1 MQRSAQRSRPG
12 QARGLT
18 LLVTLLLLALLAG
31 CAPIGRAHHSA
42 TPTPTATVTPPP
54 TTPDSLPLPIAPPP
68 AVSAQIAYL
77 LDPSTGVVYFA
88 RNADTPAAM
97 ASTTK
102 IMTALVAILYGNL
115 DQRMTV
121 GSDLSALN
129 GTGASV
135 AGLQVGETLT
145 LRELLYAL
153 LLPSG
158 DDAALVIADG
168 VAGSQERFVAMMNL
182 QAQLMGMYHTHYAN
196 AHGLD
201 APDHYTTA
209 RDLATLTLAA
219 LRSPTFAKIVSTPK
233 YVLAQTNDHQRFDW
247 KNTNLLLSSMRY
259 PGADGV
265 KTGYTGNAQGCLV
278 FSASRPNE
286 RLLGVVLGEPFGQ
299 DDSTRFSDAASLL
312 TWGFSVESEQ
322 AQS

>member
-1 MQRSAQRSRPG
+1 MRAARRSQPG
-12 QARGLT
+12 RTRGLT
-18 LLVTLLLLALLAG
+18 LLVMLLLVALLAG
-31 CAPIGRAHHSA
+31 CAPIGKAHRAA
-42 TPTPTATVTPPP
+42 TPTATATATPPP
-54 TTPDSLPLPIAPPP
+54 TTPDSLPRPLAPPP
-68 AVSAQIAYL
+68 AISAQIAYL
-77 LDPSTGVVYFA
+77 LDPTTGVVYFA
-88 RNADTPAAM
+88 RNADTQAPM

-102 IMTALVAILYGNL
+102 IMTAMVAILYGKL
-115 DQRMTV
+115 DQRITV
-121 GSDLSALN
+121 GPDLSALD

-135 AGLQVGETLT
+135 AGLRVGETLT

-168 VAGSQERFVAMMNL
+168 VAGSQERFVGLMNL

-201 APDHYTTA
+201 APDHFTTA

-219 LRSPTFAKIVSTPK
+219 LRSPTFAKVVSTAE
-233 YVLAQTNDHQRFDW
+233 YVLPATGDHQSYDW
-247 KNTNLLLSSMRY
+247 KNTNLLLSTMRY

-265 KTGYTGNAQGCLV
+265 KTGFTGNAGGCLV

-286 RLLGVVLGEPFGQ
+286 RLLGVVLNEPYGQ
-299 DDSTRFSDAASLL
+299 DDSTRFADAASLL
-312 TWGFSVESEQ
+312 TWGFSVEAEPTRS
-322 AQS
+322 

>member
-1 MQRSAQRSRPG
+1 M
-12 QARGLT
+12 
-18 LLVTLLLLALLAG
+18 
-31 CAPIGRAHHSA
+31 IW
-42 TPTPTATVTPPP
+42 
-54 TTPDSLPLPIAPPP
+54 
-68 AVSAQIAYL
+68 SAQIAFR

-115 DQRMTV
+115 DQRITV
-121 GSDLSALN
+121 GSDLSALD

-168 VAGSQERFVAMMNL
+168 VAGSQERFVGLMNL
-182 QAQLMGMYHTHYAN
+182 QAQLMGMYPTHYAN

-201 APDHYTTA
+201 APNHYTTA
-209 RDLATLTLAA
+209 RELAPLQLAT
-219 LRSPTFAKIVSTPK
+219 LRSPTLAKVVSTPE
-233 YVLAQTNDHQRFDW
+233 YVLSRTSDHQDYHW
-247 KNTNLLLSSMRY
+247 KNTNLLLSTMRY

-278 FSASRPNE
+278 FSASRSNE
-286 RLLGVVLGEPFGQ
+286 RLLGVVLGEPYGQ

-312 TWGFSVESEQ
+312 TWGFSVEAEQ
-322 AQS
+322 ART